1 MWFRSREWEL
11 VDWKTFCAGLLHMR
25 GRLASRT
32 PRRRFFF
39 CAQKVPEEYRHSMED
54 VLEKLKHMNKC
65 TCQKAFK
72 LIVGKAA
79 LWRFA
84 RSYKML
90 EIVGNV
96 CLRVR
101 KI

>member
-1 MWFRSREWEL
+1 
-11 VDWKTFCAGLLHMR
+11 
-25 GRLASRT
+25 
-32 PRRRFFF
+32 
-39 CAQKVPEEYRHSMED
+39 MED